1 MHSYWYIQDIQA
13 LQHDTKTKTMLFP
26 KRIKPVK
33 ELFLLTQVSFT
44 LIIRKL
50 FVTIGTFHPLLFA
63 EK

>member
-33 ELFLLTQVSFT
+33 EL
-44 LIIRKL
+44 LIIP
-50 FVTIGTFHPLLFA
+50 FNPSEFYFNY
-63 EK
+63 